1 MHSFRGVKSV
11 IIREEVRKCFIS
23 HYPSVVFPLF
33 RHKRSHTSKEMP
45 KHCVLD

>member
-1 MHSFRGVKSV
+1 MHAFRGVKSV
-11 IIREEVRKCFIS
+11 ITGEEVRKCFIS

-45 KHCVLD
+45 KCSVLD